1 MGNLVIVLLGVASI
15 FASLVCIVI
24 LFYVIEG
31 FIQKRKER
39 DTSDTAVTA
48 PNVTEAKPASS
59 APIADRQKIIAAAC
73 AVIAEELGEDVR
85 NLKVVS
91 FKRI

>member
-1 MGNLVIVLLGVASI
+1 VGNLVIVLLGMASI
-15 FASLVCIVI
+15 FASLICIVF
-24 LFYVIEG
+24 LFYGIEAL
-31 FIQKRKER
+31 IRRRKES
-39 DTSDTAVTA
+39 DTSDTTVSA
-48 PNVTEAKPASS
+48 PNVSDAKPVSS